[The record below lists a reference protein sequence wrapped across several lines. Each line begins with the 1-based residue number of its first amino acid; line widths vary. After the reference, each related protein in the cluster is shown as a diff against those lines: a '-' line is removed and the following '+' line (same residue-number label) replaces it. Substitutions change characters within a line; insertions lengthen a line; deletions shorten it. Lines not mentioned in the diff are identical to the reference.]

1 MLEENLNIVTFFI
14 GIVLLLFQNHLD
26 LFLHQG
32 YLYLQLFLNIRSIE
46 NFYDVFQLLNPEKCI
61 F

>member
-1 MLEENLNIVTFFI
+1 MLEENLNMVTIFI

-26 LFLHQG
+26 LFLHQA
-32 YLYLQLFLNIRSIE
+32 YLYLQLFLNIRSVE
-46 NFYDVFQLLNPEKCI
+46 NFYDVSQLINPVRCI